1 MKDKICKLLGNNIKK
16 YRKLRG
22 YTQESLAEALG
33 MEIKSLSLV
42 ETGRGFVSSNT
53 LAKLSDVLGVAPAEL
68 FSGEDITNRYDD
80 IQNALE
86 LIKNDSDKLNT
97 IWVVLKSLI

>member
-1 MKDKICKLLGNNIKK
+1 MKDKICRLLGNNIKK

-68 FSGEDITNRYDD
+68 FSGQDITNRYDD

-97 IWVVLKSLI
+97 VWVVLKSLI

>member
-53 LAKLSDVLGVAPAEL
+53 LAKLSDVLSVAPAEL

-97 IWVVLKSLI
+97 VWVVLKSLI

>member
-97 IWVVLKSLI
+97 VWVVLKSLL

>member
-1 MKDKICKLLGNNIKK
+1 MKDKICRLLGNNIKK

-97 IWVVLKSLI
+97 VWVVLKSLI

>member
-1 MKDKICKLLGNNIKK
+1 MKDKICKLLGSNIKK

-86 LIKNDSDKLNT
+86 LIKNDSDKLDT
-97 IWVVLKSLI
+97 VWVVLKSLI

>member
-97 IWVVLKSLI
+97 VWVVLKSLI

>member
-68 FSGEDITNRYDD
+68 FSGEDITNRYEDV
-80 IQNALE
+80 QNALE

-97 IWVVLKSLI
+97 VWVVLKSLI